1 VAAAARPKTGAAFAP
16 SIDHPAA
23 NSEPGNGTAGGKLRD
38 GVIATANDTIMAG
51 LQPERRCILASRK
64 KFRKTKVI
72 ATIGPA
78 CSSLPILKA
87 MIRAGMNVARL
98 NMSHGDEA
106 SHAAIVASIREAAAA
121 TDATV
126 AIMVDTRGREIR
138 SGRVEGDQVLL
149 AAEQPFTLYA
159 DDGIGD
165 ASGVSISLKSLDRH
179 AEPGHR
185 VLVDDGQ
192 IELCVES
199 VEPGRVHCRIVTG
212 GVLRNNKG
220 VNLPDTAAALNDI
233 DYDTTRELQFAVA
246 QQVDYIAASFVRNAA
261 EVQAIAAQLRELGAE
276 IPIIAKIENRQ
287 GVDNIEEIID
297 AANGI
302 MVARGD
308 LGVEL
313 DMGEG
318 PTIQKRI
325 IRATVANG
333 KPVITATQ
341 MLDSM
346 ERNPRPTRA
355 EASDV
360 ANAIFDGSSAVMLS
374 GETASGSRPV
384 EAVATMVH
392 LALEAEQSLREFG
405 TLQQIKPH
413 PSNDVTEAVAQAAI
427 TMANHLE
434 STAII
439 VMTETGFSARLVS
452 KYRPDCPIIAITFT
466 GEVVRRL
473 ALSWGIY
480 GFLYGGAD
488 SDEERLA
495 FAIETAKRIGQVAA
509 GDVVI
514 LITGPSRQAGSTN
527 MLRALRVD

>member
-1 VAAAARPKTGAAFAP
+1 
-16 SIDHPAA
+16 
-23 NSEPGNGTAGGKLRD
+23 
-38 GVIATANDTIMAG
+38 M
-51 LQPERRCILASRK
+51 
-64 KFRKTKVI
+64 TKVI

-78 CSSLPILKA
+78 CDDIPRLKS
-87 MIRAGMNVARL
+87 MIEAGMNVARL
-98 NMSHGDEA
+98 NMSHGDEI
-106 SHAAIVASIREAAAA
+106 SHGETVTRIRQAAAECGVS
-121 TDATV
+121 V
-126 AIMVDTRGREIR
+126 AIMVDTKGREIR
-138 SGRVEGDQVLL
+138 SGKVVNDQVFLN
-149 AAEQPFTLYA
+149 ANEAFTLYS
-159 DDGIGD
+159 DDRIGD
-165 ASGVSISLKSLDRH
+165 ESGVSISLKGLDRH
-179 AEPGHR
+179 AQAGHR

-192 IELCVES
+192 IELRVES
-199 VEPGRVHCRIVTG
+199 VVAGEVHCRIVTG

-220 VNLPDTAAALNDI
+220 VNLPDTTAALDDI
-233 DYDTTRELQFAVA
+233 EYDSARELRFAA
-246 QQVDYIAASFVRNAA
+246 EQTVDFLAASFVRNAA
-261 EVQAIAAQLRELGAE
+261 EVRGIRAQLRELGAD
-276 IPIIAKIENRQ
+276 IPIIAKIENRE

-313 DMGEG
+313 SMGEG

-384 EAVATMVH
+384 EAVRTMVS

-427 TMANHLE
+427 TMANHLN
-434 STAII
+434 SAAII
-439 VMTETGFSARLVS
+439 IMTETGFSARLVS
-452 KYRPDCPIIAITFT
+452 KYRPDCPIVAVTFSR
-466 GEVVRRL
+466 EVVHRL
-473 ALSWGIY
+473 AMSWGIY
-480 GFLYGGAD
+480 SFHYTGED
-488 SDEERLA
+488 SDEGRLA
-495 FAIETAKRIGQVAA
+495 FALETAKRIGQVEP
-509 GDVVI
+509 GDLVI
-514 LITGPSRQAGSTN
+514 LTTGPSRQAGSTN
-527 MLRALRVD
+527 MIRVLTVE

>member
-1 VAAAARPKTGAAFAP
+1 
-16 SIDHPAA
+16 
-23 NSEPGNGTAGGKLRD
+23 L
-38 GVIATANDTIMAG
+38 
-51 LQPERRCILASRK
+51 
-64 KFRKTKVI
+64 TK
-72 ATIGPA
+72 
-78 CSSLPILKA
+78 
-87 MIRAGMNVARL
+87 MIEAGMNVARL

-106 SHAAIVASIREAAAA
+106 SHAAVVARVREAAEACGV
-121 TDATV
+121 TV

-138 SGRVEGDQVLL
+138 SGKVEKGQVLL
-149 AAEQPFTLYA
+149 DSEQEFSLYA
-159 DDGIGD
+159 DGRVGD
-165 ASGVSISLKSLDRH
+165 ASGVSISLPSLDRH
-179 AEPGHR
+179 ARPGHR

-192 IELCVES
+192 IELRVET
-199 VEPGRVHCRIVTG
+199 VEPGRVRCRVETG
-212 GVLRNNKG
+212 GVLRDNKG
-220 VNLPDTAAALNDI
+220 VNVPDTAAALDDI
-233 DYDTTRELQFAVA
+233 AYDTELELRFAVE
-246 QQVDYIAASFVRNAA
+246 QQVDYLAASFVRNAA
-261 EVQAIAAQLRELGAE
+261 EVRGIEARLRELGAE
-276 IPIIAKIENRQ
+276 IPIIAKIESRE
-287 GVDNIEEIID
+287 GVDNIEDIIE

-313 DMGEG
+313 SLGEG
-318 PTIQKRI
+318 PTYQKRI

-360 ANAIFDGSSAVMLS
+360 ANAIYDGSSAVMLS

-384 EAVATMVH
+384 EAVRTMVQ
-392 LALEAEQSLREFG
+392 LALEAEKNLREFG

-427 TMANHLE
+427 TMANHLN
-434 STAII
+434 SAAII

-466 GEVVRRL
+466 REIVHRL

-480 GFLYGGAD
+480 GFLYSGAD
-488 SDEERLA
+488 SGEERLA
-495 FAIETAKRIGQVAA
+495 FALDTAKRIGQVQS

-514 LITGPSRQAGSTN
+514 VITGPSRQAGATN
-527 MLRALRVD
+527 MLRALTVD

>member
-1 VAAAARPKTGAAFAP
+1 
-16 SIDHPAA
+16 
-23 NSEPGNGTAGGKLRD
+23 
-38 GVIATANDTIMAG
+38 
-51 LQPERRCILASRK
+51 
-64 KFRKTKVI
+64 
-72 ATIGPA
+72 
-78 CSSLPILKA
+78 
-87 MIRAGMNVARL
+87 MIEAGMNVARL

-106 SHAAIVASIREAAAA
+106 SHADVVARIREAA
-121 TDATV
+121 DACGVTV
-126 AIMVDTRGREIR
+126 AIMLDTRGREIR
-138 SGRVEGDQVLL
+138 SGKVANGQLL
-149 AAEQPFTLYA
+149 LNAEQPFTLYA
-159 DDGIGD
+159 DGRSGD
-165 ASGVSISLKSLDRH
+165 ETGVSITLNSLDRH
-179 AEPGHR
+179 ARPGHR

-192 IELCVES
+192 IELRVEA
-199 VEPGRVHCRIVTG
+199 VEPGQVHCRIVTG
-212 GVLRNNKG
+212 GVLHNNKG
-220 VNLPDTAAALNDI
+220 VNLPDTAVALDDI
-233 DYDTTRELQFAVA
+233 DYDSGRELRFAVE
-246 QQVDYIAASFVRNAA
+246 QRVDYIAASFVRSAA
-261 EVQAIAAQLRELGAE
+261 EVRDIEAQLRDLGAE
-276 IPIIAKIENRQ
+276 IPIIAKIENRA

-313 DMGEG
+313 SMGEG

-374 GETASGSRPV
+374 GETASGTRPV
-384 EAVATMVH
+384 EAVRTMVD

-413 PSNDVTEAVAQAAI
+413 PSHDVTEAVAQAAI
-427 TMANHLE
+427 TMANHLN
-434 STAII
+434 SAAII
-439 VMTETGFSARLVS
+439 VMSETGFSARLVS
-452 KYRPDCPIIAITFT
+452 KYRPDCPIVVITFT
-466 GEVVRRL
+466 SEVVHRL

-495 FAIETAKRIGQVAA
+495 FAIDTAKRLGQVES

-527 MLRALRVD
+527 MIRALTVD

>member
-1 VAAAARPKTGAAFAP
+1 MR
-16 SIDHPAA
+16 H
-23 NSEPGNGTAGGKLRD
+23 
-38 GVIATANDTIMAG
+38 IMARSEKYPG
-51 LQPERRCILASRK
+51 FVLKQRK
-64 KFRKTKVI
+64 KIRKTKVI

-78 CSSLPILKA
+78 CDSTSTLRH
-87 MIRAGMNVARL
+87 MIEAGMNVARL

-106 SHAAIVASIREAAAA
+106 SHAGIVTRIREAAA
-121 TDATV
+121 DIGATV

-138 SGRVEGDQVLL
+138 TGLVENDAVTIEADQS
-149 AAEQPFTLYA
+149 FTLFA
-159 DDGIGD
+159 DGRPGN
-165 ASGVSISLKSLDRH
+165 STGVSISLTSLDRH
-179 AEPGHR
+179 AEPGQR
-185 VLVDDGQ
+185 ILVDDGQ
-192 IELCVES
+192 IELRVES
-199 VEPGRVHCRIVTG
+199 VEPGQVHCRVVTG
-212 GVLRNNKG
+212 GLLRNNKG
-220 VNLPDTAAALNDI
+220 VNLPETGAAIDDI
-233 DYDTTRELQFAVA
+233 EYDTGRELDFAVEHR
-246 QQVDYIAASFVRNAA
+246 VDYLAASFVRNAA
-261 EVQAIAAQLRELGAE
+261 EVRAIESQLRDRGAE
-276 IPIIAKIENRQ
+276 IPIIAKIENRE
-287 GVDNIEEIID
+287 GVDNIEEIIE

-313 DMGEG
+313 SIGEG

-346 ERNPRPTRA
+346 ERNPHPTRA

-384 EAVATMVH
+384 EAVRTMVR
-392 LALEAEQSLREFG
+392 LALEAEQSLKEFG

-427 TMANHLE
+427 TMANHLD
-434 STAII
+434 SAAII

-452 KYRPDCPIIAITFT
+452 KYRPDRPIIAVTFT
-466 GEVVRRL
+466 EEVVRRL

-480 GFLYGGAD
+480 GFLYSGGN
-488 SDEERLA
+488 SDDERLA
-495 FAIETAKRIGQVAA
+495 FGIEAAKRVSQVES
-509 GDVVI
+509 GDLLI
-514 LITGPSRQAGSTN
+514 IITGPSHQAGSTN
-527 MLRALRVD
+527 MLRALTVE

>member
-1 VAAAARPKTGAAFAP
+1 M
-16 SIDHPAA
+16 
-23 NSEPGNGTAGGKLRD
+23 TA
-38 GVIATANDTIMAG
+38 
-51 LQPERRCILASRK
+51 RK
-64 KFRKTKVI
+64 KFKKTKVI

-78 CSSLPILKA
+78 CDTTPRLQA
-87 MIRAGMNVARL
+87 MIEAGMNVARL
-98 NMSHGDEA
+98 NMSHGDED
-106 SHAAIVASIREAAAA
+106 SHAQTVMRIRQAAALCE
-121 TDATV
+121 ATV

-138 SGRVEGDQVLL
+138 SDKIENDQVLL
-149 AAEQPFTLYA
+149 DAGQPFTLYA
-159 DDGIGD
+159 DERIGD
-165 ASGVSISLKSLDRH
+165 EAGVSISLKGLDRH
-179 AEPGHR
+179 AKPGHR
-185 VLVDDGQ
+185 VLIDDGQ
-192 IELCVES
+192 IELRVES
-199 VEPGRVHCRIVTG
+199 IEPGRVHCRIETG
-212 GVLRNNKG
+212 GVLRNNKC
-220 VNLPDTAAALNDI
+220 VNLPDTTNALNEI
-233 DYDTTRELQFAVA
+233 DYDTGRELGFAAA
-246 QQVDYIAASFVRNAA
+246 QGADFIAASFIRNAA
-261 EVQAIAAQLRELGAE
+261 EVHGIRAQLRELGAD
-276 IPIIAKIENRQ
+276 IPIIAKIENRE
-287 GVDNIEEIID
+287 GVENIEEIIE

-313 DMGEG
+313 SMGEG

-384 EAVATMVH
+384 EAVRTMVA

-413 PSNDVTEAVAQAAI
+413 PSHEVTEAVAQATI
-427 TMANHLE
+427 TMANHLN
-434 STAII
+434 SAAII

-452 KYRPDCPIIAITFT
+452 KYRPDCPILAITFT
-466 GEVVRRL
+466 SEVVHRL
-473 ALSWGIY
+473 AMSWGIY
-480 GFLYGGAD
+480 GFLYNGGD
-488 SDEERLA
+488 NDDERLA
-495 FAIETAKRIGQVAA
+495 FALETAQRIGQVEP
-509 GDVVI
+509 GDTVI

-527 MLRALRVD
+527 MIRALKVE

>member
-1 VAAAARPKTGAAFAP
+1 MT
-16 SIDHPAA
+16 
-23 NSEPGNGTAGGKLRD
+23 N
-38 GVIATANDTIMAG
+38 
-51 LQPERRCILASRK
+51 RK
-64 KFRKTKVI
+64 KLRKTKVI

-78 CSSLPILKA
+78 CDSTARLIE
-87 MIRAGMNVARL
+87 MIEAGMNVARL

-106 SHAAIVASIREAAAA
+106 SHAAVVARVRAAA
-121 TDATV
+121 DACGTTV
-126 AIMVDTRGREIR
+126 ALMLDTRGREIR
-138 SGRVEGDQVLL
+138 SGKVENDQVLL
-149 AAEQPFTLYA
+149 DAGQSFTLYA
-159 DDGIGD
+159 DERIGD
-165 ASGVSISLKSLDRH
+165 ETGVSISLQSLHRH

-192 IELCVES
+192 IELRVVTVES
-199 VEPGRVHCRIVTG
+199 GQVHCLIESG

-220 VNLPDTAAALNDI
+220 VNLPDTAAALDDI
-233 DYDTTRELQFAVA
+233 DYDTARELKFAVT
-246 QQVDYIAASFVRNAA
+246 QQVDYIAASFVRNAG
-261 EVQAIAAQLRELGAE
+261 EVSQIEAQLAELGAE
-276 IPIIAKIENRQ
+276 IPLIAKIENRE
-287 GVDNIEEIID
+287 GVNNIEEIID
-297 AANGI
+297 AANGV

-313 DMGEG
+313 SMSEG

-384 EAVATMVH
+384 EAVRTMVN
-392 LALEAEQSLREFG
+392 LALDAEQSLREFG

-413 PSNDVTEAVAQAAI
+413 PSNNVTEAVAQAAI
-427 TMANHLE
+427 TMANHLN
-434 STAII
+434 SATII
-439 VMTETGFSARLVS
+439 VMTETGFTARLVS

-466 GEVVRRL
+466 SEVMHRL
-473 ALSWGIY
+473 TLSWGIY
-480 GFLYGGAD
+480 SFLYNGSD

-495 FAIETAKRIGQVAA
+495 FAIDTAKRIGQVES

-527 MLRALRVD
+527 MLQALTVD

>member
-1 VAAAARPKTGAAFAP
+1 
-16 SIDHPAA
+16 
-23 NSEPGNGTAGGKLRD
+23 
-38 GVIATANDTIMAG
+38 M
-51 LQPERRCILASRK
+51 
-64 KFRKTKVI
+64 
-72 ATIGPA
+72 IG
-78 CSSLPILKA
+78 
-87 MIRAGMNVARL
+87 AGMNVARL

-106 SHAAIVASIREAAAA
+106 SHAEVVARIREAADACQ
-121 TDATV
+121 ATV

-138 SGRVEGDQVLL
+138 SGKVKNDQVLL
-149 AAEQPFTLYA
+149 NAEQPFTLYA
-159 DDGIGD
+159 DERIGD
-165 ASGVSISLKSLDRH
+165 ETGVSISLQSLDRH
-179 AEPGHR
+179 AQPGHR

-192 IELCVES
+192 LELRVVA
-199 VEPGRVHCRIVTG
+199 VEPDRVHCRIESG

-220 VNLPDTAAALNDI
+220 VNLPDTAAALDDI
-233 DYDTTRELQFAVA
+233 DYDTARELRFAVE
-246 QQVDYIAASFVRNAA
+246 QRVDYIAASFVRNAP
-261 EVQAIAAQLRELGAE
+261 EVRGIEKQLHELGVE

-287 GVDNIEEIID
+287 GVDNIEEIIE

-313 DMGEG
+313 SMSEG

-384 EAVATMVH
+384 EAVKTMVK
-392 LALEAEQSLREFG
+392 LALDAEQSLREFG

-427 TMANHLE
+427 TMANHLN
-434 STAII
+434 SATII

-466 GEVVRRL
+466 PEVMYRL
-473 ALSWGIY
+473 TMSWGIY
-480 GFLYGGAD
+480 SFLYTGAD
-488 SDEERLA
+488 SDDERLA
-495 FAIETAKRIGQVAA
+495 FAIDTAKRLGQVDS
-509 GDVVI
+509 GDIVI

-527 MLRALRVD
+527 MLQALTVD

>member
-1 VAAAARPKTGAAFAP
+1 MT
-16 SIDHPAA
+16 
-23 NSEPGNGTAGGKLRD
+23 T
-38 GVIATANDTIMAG
+38 
-51 LQPERRCILASRK
+51 RK

-78 CSSLPILKA
+78 CDSTPLLMA
-87 MIRAGMNVARL
+87 MIEAGMNVARL
-98 NMSHGDEA
+98 NMSHGDEV
-106 SHAAIVASIREAAAA
+106 SHAEVVARVRAAA
-121 TDATV
+121 DACGTTV
-126 AIMVDTRGREIR
+126 ALMVDTRGREIR
-138 SGRVEGDQVLL
+138 SGKVVNDQVLL
-149 AAEQPFTLYA
+149 NAGQPFTLYA
-159 DDGIGD
+159 DERIGD
-165 ASGVSISLKSLDRH
+165 ENGVSISLHSLHRH

-192 IELCVES
+192 IELCVTAIES
-199 VEPGRVHCRIVTG
+199 GKVHCLIESG

-220 VNLPDTAAALNDI
+220 VNLPDTAAALDDI
-233 DYDTTRELQFAVA
+233 DYDTARELKFAVT
-246 QQVDYIAASFVRNAA
+246 QQVDYIAASFVRNAG
-261 EVQAIAAQLRELGAE
+261 EVHAIQAQLAALGAE
-276 IPIIAKIENRQ
+276 IPIIAKIENRA
-287 GVDNIEEIID
+287 GVNNIEEIIE

-313 DMGEG
+313 SMSEG

-374 GETASGSRPV
+374 GETASGTRPV
-384 EAVATMVH
+384 EAVRTMVT
-392 LALEAEQSLREFG
+392 LALDAEKSLREFG

-427 TMANHLE
+427 TMANHLN
-434 STAII
+434 SAAII

-466 GEVVRRL
+466 AEVMHRL
-473 ALSWGIY
+473 TLSWGIY
-480 GFLYGGAD
+480 SFLYSGSD
-488 SDEERLA
+488 SDKERLA
-495 FAIETAKRIGQVAA
+495 FAIDTAKRIGQVES

-527 MLRALRVD
+527 MLQALTVE

>member
-1 VAAAARPKTGAAFAP
+1 M
-16 SIDHPAA
+16 
-23 NSEPGNGTAGGKLRD
+23 
-38 GVIATANDTIMAG
+38 IA
-51 LQPERRCILASRK
+51 
-64 KFRKTKVI
+64 
-72 ATIGPA
+72 
-78 CSSLPILKA
+78 
-87 MIRAGMNVARL
+87 AGMNVARL

-106 SHAAIVASIREAAAA
+106 SHAETVARIRAAAEECG
-121 TDATV
+121 TSV

-138 SGRVEGDQVLL
+138 SGKVESEQVLL
-149 AAEQPFTLYA
+149 DTDRPFTLY
-159 DDGIGD
+159 DDDRLGD
-165 ASGVSISLKSLDRH
+165 DSGVSISLKGLERH
-179 AEPGHR
+179 ARPGHR

-192 IELCVES
+192 IELQVES
-199 VEPGRVHCRIVTG
+199 VEPGAVHCRVITG

-220 VNLPDTAAALNDI
+220 VNLPDTTAALDEIEYDSGRELGFAAA
-233 DYDTTRELQFAVA
+233 QH
-246 QQVDYIAASFVRNAA
+246 VDFLAASFVRNAE
-261 EVQAIAAQLRELGAE
+261 EVRGIRAQLRELGAE
-276 IPIIAKIENRQ
+276 IPIIAKIENRE
-287 GVDNIEEIID
+287 GVENIEDIIA

-374 GETASGSRPV
+374 GETASGTRPV
-384 EAVATMVH
+384 ESVKTMVH

-413 PSNDVTEAVAQAAI
+413 PSNDVTEAVAQASI
-427 TMANHLE
+427 TMANHLN
-434 STAII
+434 SAAIM

-452 KYRPDCPIIAITFT
+452 KYRPDCPILALTFT
-466 GEVVRRL
+466 RDVVHRL
-473 ALSWGIY
+473 AMSWGIY
-480 GFLYGGAD
+480 AYLYDGAD
-488 SDEERLA
+488 TDEARLA
-495 FAIETAKRIGQVAA
+495 FALDLAKRNGLIES
-509 GDVVI
+509 GDLVV
-514 LITGPSRQAGSTN
+514 LTTGPSRQAGSTN
-527 MLRALRVD
+527 MIRVLTVD

>member
-1 VAAAARPKTGAAFAP
+1 
-16 SIDHPAA
+16 
-23 NSEPGNGTAGGKLRD
+23 
-38 GVIATANDTIMAG
+38 M
-51 LQPERRCILASRK
+51 
-64 KFRKTKVI
+64 TKVI

-78 CSSLPILKA
+78 CDDIPRLKA
-87 MIRAGMNVARL
+87 MIEAGMNVARL
-98 NMSHGDEA
+98 NMSHGDENSHGA
-106 SHAAIVASIREAAAA
+106 SVARVRQAAAECGVS
-121 TDATV
+121 V

-138 SGRVEGDQVLL
+138 SGKVVNDQVFLN
-149 AAEQPFTLYA
+149 ANEAFTLYS
-159 DDGIGD
+159 DDRIGD
-165 ASGVSISLKSLDRH
+165 ESGVSISLKGLDRH
-179 AEPGHR
+179 AQAGHR
-185 VLVDDGQ
+185 VLIDDGQ
-192 IELCVES
+192 IELRVES
-199 VEPGRVHCRIVTG
+199 VNTGEVHARVVTG

-220 VNLPDTAAALNDI
+220 VNLPDTTAALDDI
-233 DYDTTRELQFAVA
+233 EYDTARELRFAA
-246 QQVDYIAASFVRNAA
+246 EQAVDFLAASFVRNAA
-261 EVQAIAAQLRELGAE
+261 EVRGIRAQLRELGAE
-276 IPIIAKIENRQ
+276 IPIIAKIENRE
-287 GVDNIEEIID
+287 GVDNIEEIIE

-313 DMGEG
+313 SMGEG

-325 IRATVANG
+325 IRATVSNG

-384 EAVATMVH
+384 EAVRTMVN

-427 TMANHLE
+427 TMANHLN
-434 STAII
+434 SAAIM

-452 KYRPDCPIIAITFT
+452 KYRPDCPIIAITFSR
-466 GEVVRRL
+466 EVVHRL
-473 ALSWGIY
+473 AMSWGIY
-480 GFLYGGAD
+480 SFQYTGED
-488 SDEERLA
+488 SDDGRLEYA
-495 FAIETAKRIGQVAA
+495 LETAKRIGQVEA
-509 GDVVI
+509 GDLVI
-514 LITGPSRQAGSTN
+514 LTTGPSRQAGSTN
-527 MLRALRVD
+527 MIRVLTVE

>member
-1 VAAAARPKTGAAFAP
+1 MFR
-16 SIDHPAA
+16 HY
-23 NSEPGNGTAGGKLRD
+23 PGNALNNRHKL
-38 GVIATANDTIMAG
+38 
-51 LQPERRCILASRK
+51 
-64 KFRKTKVI
+64 RKTKVI

-78 CSSLPILKA
+78 CDSTPKLIA
-87 MIRAGMNVARL
+87 MIEAGMNVARL

-106 SHAAIVASIREAAAA
+106 SHAAVVARVREAADACE
-121 TDATV
+121 ATV

-138 SGRVEGDQVLL
+138 SGRVDNGQVLL
-149 AAEQPFTLYA
+149 NAEQPFALYA
-159 DDGIGD
+159 DGRKGD
-165 ASGVSISLKSLDRH
+165 ESGVSISLPSLDRH
-179 AEPGHR
+179 ARPGHR

-192 IELCVES
+192 IELRVEK
-199 VEPGRVHCRIVTG
+199 VEPGRVLCRVETG
-212 GVLRNNKG
+212 GVLRDNKG
-220 VNLPDTAAALNDI
+220 VNLPDTSAAIDDI
-233 DYDTTRELQFAVA
+233 AYDASNELEFAVA
-246 QQVDYIAASFVRNAA
+246 QQVDYLAASFVRNAA
-261 EVQAIAAQLRELGAE
+261 EVRAIEAQLRELGAE
-276 IPIIAKIENRQ
+276 IPIIAKIENRE
-287 GVDNIEEIID
+287 GVENIEAIIE
-297 AANGI
+297 AANAI

-313 DMGEG
+313 SLGEG

-360 ANAIFDGSSAVMLS
+360 ANAIYDGSSAVMLS

-384 EAVATMVH
+384 EAVRTMVH
-392 LALEAEQSLREFG
+392 LALEAEKNLHEFG
-405 TLQQIKPH
+405 TLQRIKPH

-434 STAII
+434 SAAII

-466 GEVVRRL
+466 REVVQRL

-480 GFLYGGAD
+480 GFLYNGAD
-488 SDEERLA
+488 SAEERLA
-495 FAIETAKRIGQVAA
+495 FAIDTAKRIGQVRS
-509 GDVVI
+509 GDVII
-514 LITGPSRQAGSTN
+514 LITGPSRQAGATN
-527 MLRALRVD
+527 MLRALTVD

>member
-1 VAAAARPKTGAAFAP
+1 
-16 SIDHPAA
+16 
-23 NSEPGNGTAGGKLRD
+23 
-38 GVIATANDTIMAG
+38 
-51 LQPERRCILASRK
+51 
-64 KFRKTKVI
+64 
-72 ATIGPA
+72 
-78 CSSLPILKA
+78 
-87 MIRAGMNVARL
+87 MNVARL
-98 NMSHGDEA
+98 NMSHGDDA
-106 SHAAIVASIREAAAA
+106 SHARTVAAIREAAARRG
-121 TDATV
+121 ATV

-138 SGRVEGDQVLL
+138 TGEVENGQVLL
-149 AAEQPFTLYA
+149 DAGQIFAIYA
-159 DDGIGD
+159 DGRIGD
-165 ASGVSISLKSLDRH
+165 ASGVSISL
-179 AEPGHR
+179 AEFARFAQPGHR
-185 VLVDDGQ
+185 VLIDDGQ
-192 IELCVES
+192 IELRVES
-199 VEPGRVHCRIVTG
+199 VDAERVVCRVETG

-220 VNLPDTAAALNDI
+220 VNLPDTAEALNEI
-233 DYDTTRELQFAVA
+233 DYDTAPELRFAVE
-246 QQVDYIAASFVRNAA
+246 QRVDYIAASFIRNAGDL
-261 EVQAIAAQLRELGAE
+261 QALNRQLRDLGAE
-276 IPIIAKIENRQ
+276 IPIIAKIESRE
-287 GVDNIEEIID
+287 GVRNIEEIID

-313 DMGEG
+313 SMGEG

-384 EAVATMVH
+384 EAVRTMVS
-392 LALEAEQSLREFG
+392 LALEAERSLREFG

-413 PSNDVTEAVAQAAI
+413 PSNEVTEAVAQAAI

-434 STAII
+434 SAAIV

-452 KYRPDCPIIAITFT
+452 KYRPDCPIVTVTFT
-466 GEVVRRL
+466 EEVVRRL
-473 ALSWGIY
+473 AISWGIY
-480 GFLYGGAD
+480 AFCYDGPD
-488 SDEERLA
+488 SDEGRLG
-495 FAIETAKRIGQVAA
+495 FALDNARRLGELRS

-527 MLRALRVD
+527 MIRALTVD

>member
-1 VAAAARPKTGAAFAP
+1 LFG
-16 SIDHPAA
+16 
-23 NSEPGNGTAGGKLRD
+23 ETALK
-38 GVIATANDTIMAG
+38 
-51 LQPERRCILASRK
+51 QRK
-64 KFRKTKVI
+64 NFRKTKVI

-78 CSSLPILKA
+78 CSSPPVLKA
-87 MIRAGMNVARL
+87 MIEAGMNVARL

-106 SHAAIVASIREAAAA
+106 SHAATVASIREAAAA
-121 TDATV
+121 AGATV

-138 SGRVEGDQVLL
+138 SGRVVEDQVLL
-149 AAEQPFTLYA
+149 NAEQAFTIYA
-159 DDGIGD
+159 DGRVGD
-165 ASGVSISLKSLDRH
+165 ASGVSISLPSLDRH

-185 VLVDDGQ
+185 VLIDDGQ
-192 IELCVES
+192 IELQVES
-199 VEPGRVHCRIVTG
+199 VEPGRVHCRVITG

-220 VNLPDTAAALNDI
+220 VNLPDTPAAIDDI
-233 DYDTTRELQFAVA
+233 DYDTSRELRFAVE
-246 QQVDYIAASFVRNAA
+246 QQVDYLAASFVRNAA
-261 EVQAIAAQLRELGAE
+261 EIEELGAQLQSLGAE
-276 IPIIAKIENRQ
+276 IPIIAKIENRE
-287 GVDNIEEIID
+287 GVDNIEQIID
-297 AANGI
+297 AAAGI

-313 DMGEG
+313 DIGEG

-374 GETASGSRPV
+374 GATASGSRPV

-392 LALEAEQSLREFG
+392 LALEAEQNLREFG
-405 TLQQIKPH
+405 MLQQIKPH

-427 TMANHLE
+427 TMANHLD

-439 VMTETGFSARLVS
+439 VMTETGFSARLVC
-452 KYRPDCPIIAITFT
+452 KYRPDCPILAFTFT
-466 GEVVRRL
+466 EEVVRRL

-480 GFLYGGAD
+480 GFLYNGPDAD
-488 SDEERLA
+488 HERLG
-495 FAIETAKRIGQVAA
+495 FAIDTAKRIGQVQS

-527 MLRALRVD
+527 MLRALTVD

>member
-1 VAAAARPKTGAAFAP
+1 
-16 SIDHPAA
+16 
-23 NSEPGNGTAGGKLRD
+23 
-38 GVIATANDTIMAG
+38 M
-51 LQPERRCILASRK
+51 
-64 KFRKTKVI
+64 I

-78 CSSLPILKA
+78 CDSIPRLKA
-87 MIRAGMNVARL
+87 MMEAGMNVARL

-106 SHAAIVASIREAAAA
+106 SHAEIVARIREAAESCG
-121 TDATV
+121 ATV

-138 SGRVEGDQVLL
+138 GGRIENDQVLL
-149 AAEQPFTLYA
+149 KAEQRFTLYA
-159 DDGIGD
+159 DGRVGD
-165 ASGVSISLKSLDRH
+165 ENGMSISLQSLDKH
-179 AEPGHR
+179 ARPGHR

-192 IELCVES
+192 IELRVEE
-199 VEPGRVHCRIVTG
+199 VEPGQVHCRVETG
-212 GVLRNNKG
+212 GVLHNNKG
-220 VNLPDTAAALNDI
+220 VNLPDTAVALDDI
-233 DYDTTRELQFAVA
+233 DYDSSRELKFAA
-246 QQVDYIAASFVRNAA
+246 EQRVDYLAASFVRNAQ
-261 EVQAIAAQLRELGAE
+261 EVRRLSEQLLELGAE
-276 IPIIAKIENRQ
+276 IPIISKIENRE
-287 GVDNIEEIID
+287 GVENIEEIIEVSS
-297 AANGI
+297 GI

-313 DMGEG
+313 SMGEG

-384 EAVATMVH
+384 EAVRTMVK
-392 LALEAEQSLREFG
+392 LALEAERSLREFG

-427 TMANHLE
+427 TMSNHLN
-434 STAII
+434 SAAII

-466 GEVVRRL
+466 RELVQRL

-480 GFLYGGAD
+480 GFHYTGAD
-488 SDEERLA
+488 TDEDRLA
-495 FAIETAKRIGQVAA
+495 FAIDTARRRGQVES

-527 MLRALRVD
+527 MIRALTVD

>member
-1 VAAAARPKTGAAFAP
+1 
-16 SIDHPAA
+16 
-23 NSEPGNGTAGGKLRD
+23 
-38 GVIATANDTIMAG
+38 
-51 LQPERRCILASRK
+51 
-64 KFRKTKVI
+64 
-72 ATIGPA
+72 
-78 CSSLPILKA
+78 
-87 MIRAGMNVARL
+87 
-98 NMSHGDEA
+98 
-106 SHAAIVASIREAAAA
+106 
-121 TDATV
+121 
-126 AIMVDTRGREIR
+126 
-138 SGRVEGDQVLL
+138 
-149 AAEQPFTLYA
+149 
-159 DDGIGD
+159 
-165 ASGVSISLKSLDRH
+165 
-179 AEPGHR
+179 
-185 VLVDDGQ
+185 
-192 IELCVES
+192 
-199 VEPGRVHCRIVTG
+199 
-212 GVLRNNKG
+212 
-220 VNLPDTAAALNDI
+220 
-233 DYDTTRELQFAVA
+233 
-246 QQVDYIAASFVRNAA
+246 
-261 EVQAIAAQLRELGAE
+261 
-276 IPIIAKIENRQ
+276 
-287 GVDNIEEIID
+287 
-297 AANGI
+297 

-313 DMGEG
+313 SLGEG

-384 EAVATMVH
+384 EAVKTMVH
-392 LALEAEQSLREFG
+392 LALEAEASLREFG

-427 TMANHLE
+427 TMSNHLN

-452 KYRPDCPIIAITFT
+452 KYRPDCPIVAITFT
-466 GEVVRRL
+466 PEVVQRL

-480 GFLYGGAD
+480 GFLYTGAD
-488 SDEERLA
+488 DYEERLA
-495 FAIETAKRIGQVAA
+495 FAIDSAKKLGQVRS

-527 MLRALRVD
+527 MLRALRID